1 MAERGLMLR
10 DGAKYLSLA
19 VPLGEYAPS
28 GASAA
33 RLRTMFSAAGSRG
46 RDGIRISFDVENV
59 GGGVRGSDRRRG
71 RRARPSRQS
80 TAPLTRAHFELS
92 GANEL
97 LVRRSVG

>member
-1 MAERGLMLR
+1 
-10 DGAKYLSLA
+10 LSLA

-46 RDGIRISFDVENV
+46 RDGITISFDEEDV
-59 GGGVRGSDRRRG
+59 GGGVPGSDRRRG
-71 RRARPSRQS
+71 RRARPPRQS
-80 TAPLTRAHFELS
+80 RAPLTRAHFELS